1 MKKYILSAII
11 SSLFLSSFSF
21 AQTTN
26 QANQKTKIL
35 TVDEVENKKSKK
47 FDLNETRDFSSEEIK
62 IMDSLIAKKD
72 FSNLYDYLRNVKV
85 SSKSYISYL
94 ESKRDLGIPPLYWLM
109 ADYYSFQPNAIEAT
123 HFWTSVAVIMTSQDT
138 ELCNDTTA
146 KYASQKMIQ
155 SFPNPQSV
163 ISKTPSY
170 IDSVMPKVKFFISN
184 LKTRTSPE
192 WSCVFGERYL
202 KFKNDLLIPK
212 ENWEQYRETVFKRFT
227 SKYGN

>member
-1 MKKYILSAII
+1 MNKYILSSII
-11 SSLFLSSFSF
+11 SSLLFVNLSF
-21 AQTTN
+21 AQSV
-26 QANQKTKIL
+26 NQKTKIL

-47 FDLNETRDFSSEEIK
+47 FDSNETRVFSNEEIQ
-62 IMDSLIAKKD
+62 IMDALIVKKD

-138 ELCNDTTA
+138 ALCKDNTA
-146 KYASQKMIQ
+146 RYAVQKMIQ

-163 ISKTPSY
+163 ISKTPAY
-170 IDSVMPKVKFFISN
+170 IDISMPKVKFFISN
-184 LKTRTSPE
+184 IKTRITPE
-192 WSCVFGERYL
+192 WSCVFGEHYI
-202 KFKNDLLIPK
+202 KFKDNLLISK
-212 ENWEQYRETVFKRFT
+212 TDWDNQRDEIFKKFT